1 MRCSHGQ
8 LYLALVASFALGGQA
23 ALYESPV
30 SIPGYGKVQGTAA
43 LNSSAAAYVPNWQN
57 ISFFGGIPYGADT
70 SGENRWRDPQ
80 PAAPW
85 NGTLDA
91 SAFGDI
97 CVTDN
102 TQLSEYS
109 MSENCLTINIWT
121 PATSADEKLP
131 VAIWSYGDGTAPP
144 QSTYS
149 GAGVAGKGIIFVSY
163 GFRNGV
169 LGFLAHPELTETTG
183 RNASG

>member
-1 MRCSHGQ
+1 MRCSPAQ
-8 LYLALVASFALGGQA
+8 YLALAAYLALGVDAA

-30 SIPGYGKVQGTAA
+30 SIPGYGLVQGKAA

-70 SGENRWRDPQ
+70 SGANRWRDPQ

-91 SAFGDI
+91 SDFGDI
-97 CVTDN
+97 CAVDN
-102 TQLSEYS
+102 SQLDAYG
-109 MSENCLTINIWT
+109 MSEDCLSINIWT

-144 QSTYS
+144 QTSYS
-149 GAGVAGKGIIFVSY
+149 GAGVAGKGIVFVSY
-163 GFRNGV
+163 NFRNSV
-169 LGFLAHPELTETTG
+169 LGFLAHPDLTETTG